1 MPSDDRDRQLD
12 RALARRLSDSRD
24 AACPDAEILAAYHE
38 RTLSLEEMA
47 EWKEHI
53 ASCSRCQEALALVE
67 ESEKVLA
74 EDGKEQEVEDYLVA
88 AEPSTLPEAQAAP
101 ALGSRNLR
109 LDAATPRAAD
119 ASTRIPAKRA
129 SRLNW
134 RWVAPVGALAAA
146 VIVWIGVR
154 DMEVAN
160 KAAKQSVETAANRT
174 VPPAAAS
181 PPLLA
186 PRAEV
191 EQYRTNRN
199 AAPTAPK
206 PHKDEQVAGGVP
218 QVLQQSEQA
227 RPLEREDRVS
237 GAAKPGVNESTAMV
251 AQSEVK
257 KSRAPGAAPA
267 PSTPARDAAGLEANE
282 PVTNQLEAVRPSA
295 RQSVEATAA
304 APTLNTSQSDL
315 QMMARDS
322 KDLLRLAAE
331 DHRLIV
337 APGQKHVWRVGE
349 GGSIARS
356 TDGGKTW
363 KKQNSGVTVDLTS
376 GSAISDK
383 VAWIAGKSGTLLLTA
398 DGGKHWK
405 QIPTPITGDL
415 GGVHALDQAHA
426 SIWDVSN
433 RESFLT
439 NDGGETWMPAR
450 NE

>member
-1 MPSDDRDRQLD
+1 MPTDDRDRQLD

-67 ESEKVLA
+67 ESEKALA
-74 EDGKEQEVEDYLVA
+74 EDWKEQEVEDYLGA
-88 AEPSTLPEAQAAP
+88 AEPSALPEAQAALP
-101 ALGSRNLR
+101 PRSRNLWLGR
-109 LDAATPRAAD
+109 ATPQAAS
-119 ASTRIPAKRA
+119 APARKSAKRGP
-129 SRLNW
+129 RLNW
-134 RWVAPVGALAAA
+134 RWVASVGAIAAA

-154 DMEVAN
+154 DIEVAN
-160 KAAKQSVETAANRT
+160 KAAKHSVEIAQNRA
-174 VPPAAAS
+174 VPPVAVS
-181 PPLLA
+181 PAPAA

-191 EQYRTNRN
+191 AEKPTNRIP
-199 AAPTAPK
+199 APTVRE
-206 PHKDEQVAGGVP
+206 PHKEEQVAGGVP
-218 QVLQQSEQA
+218 QVLRPSEQE
-227 RPLEREDRVS
+227 RSLEREGRDLE
-237 GAAKPGVNESTAMV
+237 AAKPGAAAIV
-251 AQSEVK
+251 AQSEAK
-257 KSRAPGAAPA
+257 KSRAAGAAPA
-267 PSTPARDAAGLEANE
+267 PSTPVRNGLEANE
-282 PVTNQLEAVRPSA
+282 PAASDKLEQVSPQAP
-295 RQSVEATAA
+295 QSVEVTAA

-315 QMMARDS
+315 QMMVRDS
-322 KDLLRLAAE
+322 KELMRLAAE

-376 GSAISDK
+376 GSATSDK
-383 VAWIAGKSGTLLLTA
+383 VAWVAGKSGTLLLTT

-433 RESFLT
+433 RKSFLT
-439 NDGGETWMPAR
+439 SDGGETWTPAA

>member
-1 MPSDDRDRQLD
+1 MPTDDRDRQLD
-12 RALARRLSDSRD
+12 RALARRLSESRD

-67 ESEKVLA
+67 ESEKTLA
-74 EDGKEQEVEDYLVA
+74 EDGKEQEVEADLGA
-88 AEPSTLPEAQAAP
+88 AEPSTLPEAQAALP
-101 ALGSRNLR
+101 LGSRNLW
-109 LDAATPRAAD
+109 LGRAAPQ
-119 ASTRIPAKRA
+119 AAGGPARMPAKRGP
-129 SRLNW
+129 RLNW

-154 DMEVAN
+154 DIEVSN
-160 KAAKQSVETAANRT
+160 KAAKQGVEIAQNRT

-181 PPLLA
+181 PPLVA

-191 EQYRTNRN
+191 AQKPTNRN
-199 AAPTAPK
+199 PAPTVRE
-206 PHKDEQVAGGVP
+206 PHKKEQVAGGVP
-218 QVLQQSEQA
+218 EVLRQSEQE
-227 RPLEREDRVS
+227 RPLAREYSDLE
-237 GAAKPGVNESTAMV
+237 AAKPGVKSSTAIV
-251 AQSEVK
+251 AQSEAK
-257 KSRAPGAAPA
+257 KSRAAGAAPA
-267 PSTPARDAAGLEANE
+267 PSTPVRNGLEANE
-282 PVTNQLEAVRPSA
+282 PAASDKLEQVPPQAT
-295 RQSVEATAA
+295 QSVEVTAA

-315 QMMARDS
+315 QLMVRDS
-322 KDLLRLAAE
+322 KDLMRLAAE

-349 GGSIARS
+349 GGSIRRS

-363 KKQNSGVTVDLTS
+363 KKQNSRVTLDLTS
-376 GSAISDK
+376 GSATSDK
-383 VAWIAGKSGTLLLTA
+383 VAWVAGKSGTLLLTT

-433 RESFLT
+433 RKSFLT
-439 NDGGETWMPAR
+439 SDGGETWTPAA

>member
-1 MPSDDRDRQLD
+1 MPIDDRDRQLD

-74 EDGKEQEVEDYLVA
+74 EDGKEQEVEDYLVR

-101 ALGSRNLR
+101 PLGSRNLR
-109 LDAATPRAAD
+109 PDATTPRAAD
-119 ASTRIPAKRA
+119 APARLPAKRA

-134 RWVAPVGALAAA
+134 RWVAPVGALAAG
-146 VIVWIGVR
+146 VIVWIAVR
-154 DMEVAN
+154 DVEVGN
-160 KAAKQSVETAANRT
+160 QAAKHRVEIAENRT

-181 PPLLA
+181 PP
-186 PRAEV
+186 
-191 EQYRTNRN
+191 T
-199 AAPTAPK
+199 AAPSAAPAQN
-206 PHKDEQVAGGVP
+206 PANHNPAPTVRERHKEEQAAGGVP
-218 QVLQQSEQA
+218 EALRQSEQE
-227 RPLEREDRVS
+227 RPLEREYS
-237 GAAKPGVNESTAMV
+237 ALEAAKPDVKSSTAIV
-251 AQSEVK
+251 AQSEAK
-257 KSRAPGAAPA
+257 KSRAAGAAPA
-267 PSTPARDAAGLEANE
+267 PSTPVRNGLEANE
-282 PVTNQLEAVRPSA
+282 PAASDKLQQVPPQATQSA
-295 RQSVEATAA
+295 EVTAA

-315 QMMARDS
+315 QMMVSDS
-322 KDLLRLAAE
+322 KDVMRLAAE

-349 GGSIARS
+349 GGAIARS

-376 GSAISDK
+376 GSATSDK
-383 VAWIAGKSGTLLLTA
+383 VAWVAGKSGTLLVTA

-405 QIPTPITGDL
+405 PIPTPITGDL

-426 SIWDVSN
+426 SIWDVSH
-433 RESFLT
+433 RKSFLT
-439 NDGGETWMPAR
+439 SDGGETWMPAR
-450 NE
+450 NQ